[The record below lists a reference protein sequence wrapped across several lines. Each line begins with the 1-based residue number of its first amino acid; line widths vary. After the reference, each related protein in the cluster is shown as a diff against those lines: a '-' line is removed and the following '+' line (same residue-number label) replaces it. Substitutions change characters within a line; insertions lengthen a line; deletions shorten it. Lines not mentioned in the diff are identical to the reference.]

1 MEESIYTRYSVNRL
15 IFIFSLPAIL
25 SLIVELMT
33 GIVDTAFAGHLGNAS
48 ESALTAMG
56 LVSPLLGVFV
66 AIQSLFAISTAIMV
80 SSLLGKK
87 DRNALDSH
95 MQTGFLMTL
104 FLNTAISIIFWFFL
118 EPVLRKMGAT
128 GEVLALAMIYMR
140 VILMSNIFSS
150 LGYLLTSV
158 VRAFGHP
165 KTEMVIVTLS
175 VVINLVANA
184 VLTFGFGLGI
194 LGIALGTLI
203 SEVVC
208 AALAIVWMKRKG
220 YWFTYRS
227 QPMKQMV
234 TITWSLVK
242 IGSVQTVLQSLAG
255 VTAFLVNHQL
265 LTWAGSSQIGS
276 WNIANKVYML
286 LLMPIIGLTQSV
298 QSILAYFNGS
308 GNTEKQRSTAVNTI
322 LLSVG
327 YGIFATI
334 ICFLAGSAIVEVF
347 STNEILQKEALQMM
361 KTVFITFPFV
371 GITYTMITLLQVTGR
386 EGQSLLIAGFRQVLV
401 IIPLVFAMPFLVQ
414 WLSIPVA
421 PALAVIM
428 AIPVA
433 DTLTLMLAW
442 FLGRRVSRQ
451 VIQVGE

>member
-80 SSLLGKK
+80 SSLLGKE
-87 DRNALDSH
+87 DRIALDSH
-95 MQTGFLMTL
+95 VQTGFVMTL
-104 FLNTAISIIFWFFL
+104 VLNTAISIVFWFFL
-118 EPVLRKMGAT
+118 EPVLRKMGAN

-165 KTEMVIVTLS
+165 KTEMFIVSLS
-175 VVINLVANA
+175 VAINLVANA

-208 AALAIVWMKRKG
+208 ATLAIGWMKRKG
-220 YWFTYRS
+220 YWFTYRA
-227 QPMKQMV
+227 QPMKQIV

-308 GNTEKQRSTAVNTI
+308 GNTEKQRSTAVKTI
-322 LLSVG
+322 LLSIG
-327 YGIFATI
+327 YGVVAAV

-347 STNEILQKEALQMM
+347 STNESLQKEALKMM
-361 KTVFITFPFV
+361 KMVFITFPFV